1 MSADTGNGA
10 HLTAPFSTLYLDLET
25 YSETPI
31 KDGTYR
37 YAADSEIM
45 LAAFALDDGP
55 VEVADFTDDASSP
68 YSLARQQMTRLA
80 QLIGSARHIVIHNSM
95 FDRNVLRNAG
105 MVISP
110 DRIHDTLVQA
120 YCHGLPGALDTLCHI
135 FGVPVDQAKD
145 KQGKALIQLF
155 CKPRPASSSFRR
167 ATRRTHPTEWA
178 RFVEYARLDVEA
190 MRAVY
195 KKLPRWNYPDGV
207 EHQRWV
213 LDQKINDRGFAVDVT
228 LAEAAV
234 RATEAEKRRL
244 AARTNELT
252 EGEVSSAT
260 KRDALL
266 RHILEQYGV
275 DLPDLKRDTLE
286 RRLADEDLP
295 WPVREL
301 IGIRLQAATASTAKY
316 KAALKAVNSDGR
328 MRGTLQFSGAQR
340 TGRWGGRTFQPQNLP
355 RPDMK
360 QHQIDA
366 AIEAF
371 KLGCEEL
378 VLDDIMK
385 AGANAVRGLLVAGR
399 DKKLVVSDLSNIEGR
414 MLAWLAGEEWKLQAF
429 RDYDAGHGHD
439 LYVLAYARSFSVD
452 PQVVIDDKKRG
463 NGTMRQIGKVQ
474 ELALGY
480 QGAVGAFASMA
491 AIYGVDLPEGRIR
504 EIVRAWR
511 MANPNI
517 VSLWTELENAVR
529 IAINAPGRE
538 VICRKLKVRRDGA
551 WLRIILP
558 SGRSLCYPSPRI
570 EGDKVTY
577 MGMNPYTKKWSRIK
591 TYGGKLVEN
600 VTQAC
605 AAEVLKA
612 NAPEVEARG
621 YAIVLSVHDELLTE
635 TPDVGGDNG
644 YSAKELS
651 AIMATVPAWAAGL
664 PLAAGG
670 FEATRYRKDA

>member
-155 CKPRPASSSFRR
+155 CKPRSASSSFRR